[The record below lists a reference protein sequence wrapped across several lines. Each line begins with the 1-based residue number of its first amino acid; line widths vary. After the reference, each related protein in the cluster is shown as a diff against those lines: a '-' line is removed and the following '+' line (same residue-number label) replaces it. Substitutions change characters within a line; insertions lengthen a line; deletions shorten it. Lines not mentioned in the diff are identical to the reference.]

1 MLVAEEDPDVLSYR
15 EQLERAGITIE
26 GLREIARRSG
36 ARIMRM
42 PETGSIEITLLLDIA
57 SCAKE
62 DSQFIIVTHS
72 PILLGIPDAEILSF
86 DSGEIHPIEYEDTD
100 SYKITEMFINSREQI
115 LKRLL
120 GQTK

>member
-42 PETGSIEITLLLDIA
+42 PETGSIEISLRKSDHSAVVIISKDGEMNTLMRDFLD
-57 SCAKE
+57 
-62 DSQFIIVTHS
+62 
-72 PILLGIPDAEILSF
+72 
-86 DSGEIHPIEYEDTD
+86 Y
-100 SYKITEMFINSREQI
+100 
-115 LKRLL
+115 
-120 GQTK
+120 